1 MTSPI
6 SKYGKFRGIE
16 FLFEDLPVVRALAR
30 GQTFT
35 LRNSGYATNRKCL
48 ERLAGTGFA
57 EKTETAQ
64 EGTFYHDGHTTYRAS
79 DQLLALPETP
89 IVSFDTMAANMG
101 RSLDKPAQRKWRVKM
116 RDKSKAP
123 RTFPPLWDVTYQA
136 RAAEKRSKE
145 FQDVF
150 TEQYPVEEGEHYQFS
165 SPGLTAWYVQRFCS
179 DNNLKV

>member
-16 FLFEDLPVVRALAR
+16 FLLEDLPVVRALAR

-35 LRNSGYATNRKCL
+35 LRNSGYATDRKCL

-57 EKTETAQ
+57 TKVETA
-64 EGTFYHDGHTTYRAS
+64 ETFYQNGHATYRAS
-79 DQLLALPETP
+79 DQLLRLPETP
-89 IVSFDTMAANMG
+89 IVSFDVMAQNLG
-101 RSLDKPAQRKWRVKM
+101 RSFDKPAQRKWRVKM

-165 SPGLTAWYVQRFCS
+165 SPGLTDWYVRKFCN